1 MSVGLA
7 ALLARAV
14 VAVAAVPWL
23 PIATAPAA
31 AASTPTAAAS
41 ALFAARLS
49 TFAFACLFGRC
60 FRRLARLASVG
71 GLARLVRLLA
81 ACTELSTAT

>member
-1 MSVGLA
+1 MGVGLA
-7 ALLARAV
+7 VVLSRAV

-41 ALFAARLS
+41 ALFATRLS
-49 TFAFACLFGRC
+49 TFPFARPFGRC
-60 FRRLARLASVG
+60 FRPLARLASVRG
-71 GLARLVRLLA
+71 FARL
-81 ACTELSTAT
+81 